1 MLRGGLRFSK
11 VALVTGARQ
20 GIGRAISFA
29 LAQQGFDVAINC
41 RNEQTALAAREVAN
55 ECMKHGVDADCFT
68 ADVSQFE
75 ECAEMVKRVMA
86 RWGRIDV
93 LVNNAGITRDGLI
106 ARMGEA
112 QFDDVIAANQKSVFN
127 MMRQVVPVM
136 MKQRGGRIINISS
149 VAGVYGNAGQLNYSA
164 SKAAII
170 GMTKSAAK
178 ELGARGI
185 TVNAVAPGFIETDMT
200 EKLPDKAKAAII
212 ERISLGRTGKPE
224 DVANAVAFLAGDS
237 ASYITGQVLCV
248 DGGIVM

>member
-1 MLRGGLRFSK
+1 MSK

-41 RNEQTALAAREVAN
+41 RNEQTALAARD
-55 ECMKHGVDADCFT
+55 GVDADCFT

-127 MMRQVVPVM
+127 MMRQ
-136 MKQRGGRIINISS
+136 GGWC
-149 VAGVYGNAGQLNYSA
+149 
-164 SKAAII
+164 
-170 GMTKSAAK
+170 
-178 ELGARGI
+178 
-185 TVNAVAPGFIETDMT
+185 P
-200 EKLPDKAKAAII
+200 
-212 ERISLGRTGKPE
+212 
-224 DVANAVAFLAGDS
+224 
-237 ASYITGQVLCV
+237 
-248 DGGIVM
+248 